1 MRKAHLPP
9 LLAALLPLPLPNNP
23 PKPEDPNQSPSP
35 LQLSALHSLSS
46 LLSSPV
52 SVAKLLPRLGE
63 LTVTDTTQNSVG
75 LSWTVPEGEF
85 DSFLIQYKNRGGQL
99 QVVPAAADQREVT
112 ISSLEP
118 NRKYRFLL
126 FGLIGLKRLG
136 PVSVEG
142 TTGEQR
148 ACLPPCEAPIP
159 RAFQGLILS
168 SVWD

>member
-1 MRKAHLPP
+1 M
-9 LLAALLPLPLPNNP
+9 
-23 PKPEDPNQSPSP
+23 
-35 LQLSALHSLSS
+35 
-46 LLSSPV
+46 
-52 SVAKLLPRLGE
+52 
-63 LTVTDTTQNSVG
+63 TDTTQNSVG

-85 DSFLIQYKNRGGQL
+85 DSFLVQYKNRGRQV